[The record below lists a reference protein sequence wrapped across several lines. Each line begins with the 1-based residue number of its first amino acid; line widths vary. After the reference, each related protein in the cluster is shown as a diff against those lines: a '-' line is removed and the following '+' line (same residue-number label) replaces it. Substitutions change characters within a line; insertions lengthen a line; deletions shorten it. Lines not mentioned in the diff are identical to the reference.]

1 MYSFVRP
8 ASYVP
13 NILLSTENAM
23 LSKTN
28 MASALMEL
36 RAQWEGEL
44 VIECYKKIPQRRGYS
59 ALRTDKR
66 EK

>member
-1 MYSFVRP
+1 
-8 ASYVP
+8 
-13 NILLSTENAM
+13 M

-44 VIECYKKIPQRRGYS
+44 VIECYKKIPQRRGCS